1 MNASVFLLNHAV
13 LIANRAHEEQ
23 SDRYGAP
30 YILHPFRVMMRVDS
44 LLEKV
49 VAVLH
54 DTVED
59 SEITLDDLRREGFP
73 DEVVEGVDC
82 LTRREG
88 ESYEQYMERVVT
100 SPLAVTVKI
109 ADFEDNMDLRRFP
122 EVGPKEV
129 ERLKRYHSNWRKL
142 VECNGER
149 SGRNH

>member
-13 LIANRAHEEQ
+13 LIAVRAHEGRC
-23 SDRYGAP
+23 DRYGAP
-30 YILHPFRVMMRVDS
+30 YILHPLRVMMRVRS
-44 LLEKV
+44 LVEKV

-88 ESYEQYMERVVT
+88 ESYEQYMERVVI

-129 ERLKRYHSNWRKL
+129 ERLQRYHSNWRKL